1 MNGSKYIRDGRGSAL
16 ILGDSAAVSAFRE
29 KRTTAQELQRLKADI
44 NTLKTEISELRTT
57 LETLHTSK

>member
-1 MNGSKYIRDGRGSAL
+1 MSISKYIRDGRGNAL

-44 NTLKTEISELRTT
+44 NTLKTEITQLKTA
-57 LETLHTSK
+57 LETLHKSK